1 MKLKFKKGTK
11 LYKEHQFSID
21 ANPIYQDSGKV
32 LEENFEC
39 KMPEK
44 DYDITFGG
52 PREKAV
58 TAETTV
64 HYKDNLYLKVGDASN
79 YNIATAASKE
89 LNFFGLFNIK
99 YSTVIG
105 IVLGMTIIAA
115 TLTILTYKAYK
126 ASFK

>member
-11 LYKEHQFSID
+11 LYKQHQFSID

-39 KMPEK
+39 EMPEN
-44 DYDITFGG
+44 DYDITFAG
-52 PREKAV
+52 PRKKAV

-64 HYKDNLYLKVGDASN
+64 HYKDDLYLKVNDASN
-79 YNIATAASKE
+79 YKITIAALKE

-99 YSTVIG
+99 YSTVID
-105 IVLGMTIIAA
+105 IVLGMTIIVA
-115 TLTILTYKAYK
+115 TLTILTYKANKKY
-126 ASFK
+126 FK